1 MAYTGFLK
9 DVKTSELKK
18 NLKLFEPG
26 QAKDIRAELEYR
38 GELDK
43 PAPTVSK
50 PTPQL
55 PSVSTP
61 TVAPKPATP
70 NFADI
75 IKKMQ
80 EATTKKQVSSLKKAR
95 DVGLS
100 ALESEKET
108 IAPAYAKARG
118 VAKTESDLAAERFRK
133 LRATQGLAGS
143 GAEAQTGIAQ
153 NIARQ
158 ERLGDISE
166 GETRSLQ
173 DIERRRSGIESGLA
187 SDIASVEAGGEAS
200 SLDRILR
207 EKTRLE
213 GIEREDKLRTEADE
227 IRRSDEARDRER
239 RDFLDTIDQ
248 YPDIQAEIDKVVN
261 NNDATDDWKIPF
273 LRSARQRKIANIQEV
288 ERESARAEQEARQK
302 TAKENQELAFDL
314 WTKAGEIKTQFMADW
329 LGMPIGTR
337 TNDASY
343 RDAQLAL
350 QRAKESRLGASRD
363 SSTGQKITTFRKG
376 IDAIVDRLTTRDQY
390 GDQQYP
396 NSAEVKAK
404 VSEYIVNQVANG
416 IMDAEMARTLIIERG
431 LNEGDIQR
439 AEDTLNRNINIVEE
453 FDPLNLRR

>member
-1 MAYTGFLK
+1 MANIYK
-9 DVKTSELKK
+9 DISDEELKR
-18 NLKLFEPG
+18 NLELVKKSFVSSNQKAG
-26 QAKDIRAELEYR
+26 DTDIGRELARR
-38 GELDK
+38 GALTSSVT
-43 PAPTVSK
+43 APTERQK
-50 PTPQL
+50 DTTPQL
-55 PSVSTP
+55 PTASKP

-261 NNDATDDWKIPF
+261 NDDATDDWKIPF

-288 ERESARAEQEARQK
+288 ERESAKAEQEARQK

-343 RDAQLAL
+343 RSAQLAL
-350 QRAKESRLGASRD
+350 QRAKESRLGASGTDATKPPTKGEIWSTWD
-363 SSTGQKITTFRKG
+363 SIQDNNVDNILQWLNVNATIIQNVIGRSGYEEMLADVQERKDIETGTDEQQVK
-376 IDAIVDRLTTRDQY
+376 Y
-390 GDQQYP
+390 G
-396 NSAEVKAK
+396 
-404 VSEYIVNQVANG
+404 G
-416 IMDAEMARTLIIERG
+416 TLGR
-431 LNEGDIQR
+431 
-439 AEDTLNRNINIVEE
+439 
-453 FDPLNLRR
+453 